1 MAITLLQLQSDVE
14 VRKLLA
20 WPFDFELPTAPV
32 KADWFQVMPKA
43 ETSVIAQDGT
53 GGLFLL
59 YGTEQYLLH
68 ITSEGAAGVIARN
81 LTEGIELMVAHPE
94 WRDLLKFSAGGKL
107 AAMKRAQS
115 HFETEL
121 HEEEPD
127 IDGCRSILK
136 ERLCLSESGDHIA
149 ALHRAVSDLG
159 KGITIIAPDG
169 TEFDSLFNTFSVKS
183 KPNWNE
189 GE

>member
-20 WPFDFELPTAPV
+20 WPFDFELPTAAV
-32 KADWFQVMPKA
+32 KADWFQIRPEA

-59 YGTEQYLLH
+59 YGTEQHLLH
-68 ITSEGAAGVIARN
+68 ITSEGAAGVIAHN
-81 LTEGIELMVAHPE
+81 LTEGIALMVAHPN
-94 WRDLLKFSAGGKL
+94 WRDVLKFSAGGKL
-107 AAMKRAQS
+107 VEMRRA
-115 HFETEL
+115 HAYFEREL
-121 HEEEPD
+121 HEEEPE
-127 IDGCRSILK
+127 IDSYRSILK
-136 ERLCLSESGDHIA
+136 ERLSLGESGDQIA
-149 ALHRAVSDLG
+149 ALHRAVSVLG
-159 KGITIIAPDG
+159 EGITVVAPDG

-183 KPNWNE
+183 NPAWNE